1 MAKSIL
7 VRIPDKLIDR
17 IHSFPFLH
25 KLNDYLVEVNKGEKH
40 SLNII
45 CAEKGIELLY
55 LLPFSANY
63 YPLKEDDLTN
73 MFTMHRACHY
83 FNFPKPDLFFNLT
96 EETKDA
102 TVGLS
107 MRIKDKV
114 GFETSKTKWV
124 LNHLFTYQNNL
135 NRSDNFLSLL
145 KVYLKTHEL
154 KMRTLEVRKLE
165 VEKEIYPYIGKVIL
179 DLPMDPNNSEIIDQR
194 FKDFLELIDPQD
206 ILLTCSSLELSQAAI
221 QLEEFKLELAK
232 KHQYKIYHYS
242 DLIEVTKIIQNSKV
256 YLGPNLSYINLAS
269 IVGTKCLAIF
279 ETKKKAQVFS
289 PAYSKGMCQH
299 YYLDELGTA
308 TSIDPLLDAL
318 IPHFVEAPK
327 LEIVDSEE

>member
-1 MAKSIL
+1 MAKSTL

-25 KLNDYLVEVNKGEKH
+25 KLNDYLVEVNQGEKF

-45 CAEKGIELLY
+45 CAEKGIEILY
-55 LLPFSANY
+55 LLPFTANY
-63 YPLKEDDLTN
+63 YPLKEDDMPN

-114 GFETSKTKWV
+114 GFETPKTKWV
-124 LNHLFTYQNNL
+124 LNHLFTYQSNL

-165 VEKEIYPYIGKVIL
+165 VEKEIYPYIQKVIL
-179 DLPMDPNNSEIIDQR
+179 DLPTDPANPEIIDQR
-194 FKDFLELIDPQD
+194 FKDFLELIDSQN
-206 ILLTCSSLELSQAAI
+206 ILLTCSSLEISQAAV
-221 QLEEFKLELAK
+221 QLEEFKMELPK
-232 KHQYKIYHYS
+232 KHQYKIYHYA

-256 YLGPNLSYINLAS
+256 YLGPNLSYINIAS
-269 IVGTKCLAIF
+269 IVGTKCLGIF
-279 ETKKKAQVFS
+279 ETKKKAQVFA
-289 PAYSKGMCQH
+289 PAYSKGLCQH
-299 YYLDELGTA
+299 YYLDELGTDS
-308 TSIDPLLDAL
+308 SIDPLFDAL
-318 IPHFVEAPK
+318 IPHFITEPK
-327 LEIVDSEE
+327 LTLVEDEE